1 MMPAYDWLAKA
12 LPGGELRP
20 ADAEYPVWVSA
31 RQETTMLQSPDTV
44 ILELEVEESLLTWI
58 NVAKWGAINNFS
70 YLPADEADDRR
81 HRKQMQDLGIS
92 DAEAC
97 LSRFYPELRQEIR
110 QSWQRLFDDRVQ
122 LGSHAVYG
130 LLWELR
136 QSWVRQVIR

>member
-1 MMPAYDWLAKA
+1 
-12 LPGGELRP
+12 
-20 ADAEYPVWVSA
+20 
-31 RQETTMLQSPDTV
+31 MLQSPDTV
-44 ILELEVEESLLTWI
+44 ILELEVEEALLTWI

-81 HRKQMQDLGIS
+81 HRKQMQELGIS

-97 LSRFYPELRQEIR
+97 LSRFYPELRQEIC

-122 LGSHAVYG
+122 MGGRAVYG

-136 QSWVRQVIR
+136 RSWVRRVIH